1 MRQLPTAVPMADSG
15 FQYDEAFDRNIGWVT
30 EGEQASLREKRVA
43 IAGMGGVG
51 GVHLLTLAR
60 MGIGAFNIADL
71 DSFELAN
78 FNRQAGAAV
87 STLGKSKV
95 DVMAAM
101 ARDINPSID
110 LQTFGEGVSAA
121 NIDAFLKGVDLFVD
135 GFDFFVPDIRARV
148 FRRCAELGIPAITAG
163 PIGFGTSY
171 IVFLPGRMTFE
182 EYFRIEG
189 LAKERQYARF
199 LLGLAPK
206 GLHRDYLVDPS
217 RLNLV
222 EKRGPSSAAAVQLCA
237 GVVGGEAV
245 KILLGRGRVRPA
257 PFYHQFDA
265 YQGRFVCRYLFFG
278 NNNPLQKVKLNV
290 VENMIAATLSL
301 ADAQREERGP
311 EAPEIERILE
321 HARWAPSGDNS
332 QPWRFEILDAD
343 SLLVHLHAQSDEDIY
358 DYDDGQPTLLSGGM
372 LLETIRVAASAFGR
386 IMWWSYED
394 GDGLDHR
401 IRVELRRTP
410 GTPADPLLAAVKTRS
425 VDRGLYTRK
434 KLSADDKA
442 ALAEALGDDLS
453 ITWHESLAERLSI
466 ARLNAQATDIRL
478 RIPEAFRV
486 HQKVLDWTRDWS
498 PSGIPAKAVGLDA
511 MTLKLMRWAFRDW
524 RRVEKLNSMPGAT
537 LPSMLQMDYLPAMA
551 SAALFTIR
559 RTAASDP
566 DLPRAETLL
575 RFGAALQRFWLV
587 AEHRGLVFQPALA
600 TAIFAHYGR
609 HGLDFTADSAMRA
622 KAKALAD
629 ELERRSL
636 GGDDLIF
643 LGRIGQSKRRS
654 PQPRSVRR
662 PLAELLVKPAEQA
675 EAASETPSETPGK
688 TASKTAG
695 AAASG

>member
-1 MRQLPTAVPMADSG
+1 MRQLRTAVPMADAG
-15 FQYDEAFDRNIGWVT
+15 FDYDEAFDRNIGWVT
-30 EGEQASLREKRVA
+30 ECEQGSLRRKRVA

-71 DSFELAN
+71 DNFELAN

-87 STLGKSKV
+87 STIGRAKV
-95 DVMAAM
+95 EVMAEM
-101 ARDINPSID
+101 ARDINPSVD

-121 NIDAFLKGVDLFVD
+121 NIDTFLKGVDLFVD

-189 LAKERQYARF
+189 LPKERQYARF

-206 GLHRDYLVDPS
+206 GLHREYLVDPG
-217 RLNLV
+217 RLNLI

-237 GVVGGEAV
+237 GVVGGEAL
-245 KILLGRGRVRPA
+245 KILLGRGRIRPA

-278 NNNPLQKVKLNV
+278 NNNPLQKVKLNM
-290 VENMIAATLSL
+290 VEKMIATTLSL
-301 ADAQREERGP
+301 AEAQRDNLP
-311 EAPEIERILE
+311 ADAPEIEKILE
-321 HARWAPSGDNS
+321 LARWAPSGDNS
-332 QPWRFEILDAD
+332 QPWSFEILDED
-343 SLLVHLHAQSDEDIY
+343 SLLVHLRAQSDEDIY

-372 LLETIRVAASAFGR
+372 LLETIRIAASAYGR
-386 IMWWSYED
+386 IMWWNHEETI
-394 GDGLDHR
+394 GLKHR

-410 GTPADPLLAAVKTRS
+410 GTSADPLLPAVKTRS
-425 VDRGLYTRK
+425 VDRGLYARRR
-434 KLSADDKA
+434 LSEADKA
-442 ALAEALGDDLS
+442 ALAEALGDDLVV
-453 ITWHESLAERLSI
+453 TWHESLGERLSI

-486 HQKVLDWTRDWS
+486 HQKVLDWTHDWS

-511 MTLKLMRWAFRDW
+511 MTLKVMRWAFQDW

-537 LPSMLQMDYLPAMA
+537 LLSILQMDYIPAIA
-551 SAALFTIR
+551 SAAMFTIR
-559 RTAASDP
+559 RAGAPDA
-566 DLPRAETLL
+566 DLPRAEMLL
-575 RFGAALQRFWLV
+575 RFGSALQCFWLV
-587 AEHRGLVFQPALA
+587 AEQCGLVFQPALA

-609 HGLDFTADSAMRA
+609 HGLDFTADSAIRA

-629 ELERRSL
+629 ELDRRNL
-636 GGDDLIF
+636 GADDLVF
-643 LGRIGQSKRRS
+643 LGRIGRPAGTGPRS
-654 PQPRSVRR
+654 RSVRR
-662 PLAELLVKPAEQA
+662 PLEELLVASGQTPGPSQEAPGDRA
-675 EAASETPSETPGK
+675 EAFASS
-688 TASKTAG
+688 
-695 AAASG
+695 